1 MRKHIRPQTG
11 IVAIGVFCMTVLT
24 GIGGTSAYALWQQ
37 SSVATMTVRAAV
49 PTLLPA
55 PEPTPTSAEA
65 ASPTPTPTATTSPT
79 ATATATATPSAVPAA
94 LTLTCSQPLLSLG
107 GVDIAISGAGTPE
120 RMYIAAMAAD
130 GSYGPA
136 FALSTSTKVVS
147 LTTGSEVIKSAKI
160 TNGNIVIKVTTAT
173 AGGLVTGVGEYDHV
187 KIGALVGL
195 PLALACG

>member
-49 PTLLPA
+49 PTLLPS
-55 PEPTPTSAEA
+55 PE
-65 ASPTPTPTATTSPT
+65 PTPTPTATTSPT
-79 ATATATATPSAVPAA
+79 STATATPSAVPAA

-120 RMYIAAMAAD
+120 RMYLAAMAAD
-130 GSYGPA
+130 GSYGP
-136 FALSTSTKVVS
+136 SYEYPTSTKVVS

-160 TNGNIVIKVTTAT
+160 TNGNIVIRVTTTT